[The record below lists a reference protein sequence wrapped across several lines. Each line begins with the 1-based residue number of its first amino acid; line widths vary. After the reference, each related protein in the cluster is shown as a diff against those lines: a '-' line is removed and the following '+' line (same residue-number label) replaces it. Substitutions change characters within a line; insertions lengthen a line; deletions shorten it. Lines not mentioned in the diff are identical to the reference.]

1 MTKKMY
7 LPLFLSILIAITIFT
22 LSFLTLT
29 HKLEYP
35 ISPLLDGW
43 EVSINDTSYQDV
55 DISRFYEIL
64 DEDIQLGDHI
74 VMKRT
79 LPNIGYL
86 PNPTIVF
93 RSRYTTLNCYFDDE
107 LIYSFGNDIYKNN
120 NFLGKHYHVISLGS
134 IYMDKEIVFD
144 MYATEDNAFVSLD
157 PPILGSH
164 YDAVG
169 STVNAHL
176 MVIATGIF
184 LIIFGIAF
192 LCIAL
197 LFISSVPEI
206 ASLLWGALF
215 SIIIGIWLMSYYNV
229 LSFFV
234 YTPYE
239 TEIEYI
245 SLYLIVPFL
254 YVLIYNIL
262 GLKNARFFNI
272 CMYLSYALT
281 ITQLVLHYI
290 FNIHL
295 LKTLVLYHFLGLLG
309 CGMLFYYSFKLVK
322 KPNVDPSVKVQMLG
336 INIFSI
342 GLLIQV
348 IIYYLNSIHIRTVS
362 LADMIM
368 LSGACLIF
376 AMSQLSTYLVYITQH
391 YARKQENLSL
401 SRLAY
406 ADGLTNLPNRSK
418 ADKLMSDLDNTTDD
432 YCIISIDLN
441 GLKPINDEFGH
452 VAGDQYIKEFSD
464 VLNRTFESY
473 GLCARMGGDEFLVII
488 EDSKD
493 VDIKGLIDQMN
504 SYLNNI
510 NSLHPEY
517 QRSVATGYA
526 FSHEFS
532 SPTSHK
538 VYMRADQRMYEEKAI
553 MHKELGIKTRS

>member
-1 MTKKMY
+1 
-7 LPLFLSILIAITIFT
+7 
-22 LSFLTLT
+22 
-29 HKLEYP
+29 
-35 ISPLLDGW
+35 
-43 EVSINDTSYQDV
+43 
-55 DISRFYEIL
+55 
-64 DEDIQLGDHI
+64 
-74 VMKRT
+74 
-79 LPNIGYL
+79 
-86 PNPTIVF
+86 
-93 RSRYTTLNCYFDDE
+93 
-107 LIYSFGNDIYKNN
+107 
-120 NFLGKHYHVISLGS
+120 
-134 IYMDKEIVFD
+134 
-144 MYATEDNAFVSLD
+144 
-157 PPILGSH
+157 
-164 YDAVG
+164 
-169 STVNAHL
+169 
-176 MVIATGIF
+176 
-184 LIIFGIAF
+184 
-192 LCIAL
+192 
-197 LFISSVPEI
+197 
-206 ASLLWGALF
+206 
-215 SIIIGIWLMSYYNV
+215 V

-262 GLKNARFFNI
+262 GLKNARFFKI

-281 ITQLVLHYI
+281 ITQLVLHYV

-295 LKTLVLYHFLGLLG
+295 LKTLFLYHCLGLLG
-309 CGMLFYYSFKLVK
+309 CGMLFYYSYKLSK
-322 KPNVDPSVKVQMLG
+322 KPKVDPSVKVQMVG
-336 INIFSI
+336 IIFFSI
-342 GLLIQV
+342 GLLLQV